1 MKSTGTGRPGCG
13 VYLCVGV
20 AIIVAVGGC
29 AVTPEWPQ
37 WGGPNRDFVV
47 KTHGLADSWPEG
59 GPERLWERELG
70 DGYSS
75 ILVDHGTLYTMYG
88 AEGAECVVALDAE
101 TGHTVWEHR
110 DPVLF
115 KGTEF
120 GPGPHSTPLIVGNR
134 LFAVGAN
141 GVFRCFDKRTGEVQW
156 QQDLAKEYGAPTL
169 HFGKSHSPTAYKNLV
184 ILPVDRTR
192 SDEQEGSPEGE
203 GDKSEAEATTVGQS
217 LMAFDQATG
226 QVVWKKQDY
235 PIDYSSPILIEF
247 DGQDQLVLIL
257 RKEIIAVDPSN
268 GELLWHHPFSPV
280 PMENIT
286 TPLWNGEDLLL
297 FSAAYNSGTRVLE
310 LIKKDGKTVPKEL
323 WFSRKLRIMHGN
335 AVRVGDYV
343 YGSSGDFGTQ
353 LLTCLNIRTGKVVW
367 RQRGF
372 KKGNLVFG
380 DGKLVIL
387 DEDGRLALATPTPD
401 GLTVH
406 AECTVTGYQ
415 SWTVPT
421 LVGKTLYVRD
431 RKHIKALDLG

>member
-1 MKSTGTGRPGCG
+1 MKSIGTGRHGCG
-13 VYLCVGV
+13 ARLLVGV
-20 AIIVAVGGC
+20 AIIFAVGGC
-29 AVTPEWPQ
+29 ALTPEWPQ

-47 KTHGLADSWPEG
+47 KTHGLADSWPDR

-75 ILVDHGTLYTMYG
+75 ILVDHGVLYTMYC
-88 AEGAECVVALDAE
+88 AEGVESTVALDAGTGE
-101 TGHTVWEHR
+101 TLWEHR
-110 DPVLF
+110 NPAPF

-120 GPGPHSTPLIVGNR
+120 GPGPHSTPLLVNDW
-134 LFAVGAN
+134 LFSVGAN
-141 GVFRCFDKRTGEVQW
+141 GVMCCHDKSTGEVLW
-156 QQDLAKEYGAPTL
+156 QHDLAKEYGAPIM
-169 HFGKSHSPTAYKNLV
+169 HFGVTHSPIAYKNLV
-184 ILPVDRTR
+184 IIPVDRKR
-192 SDEQEGSPEGE
+192 SEGQEASPKDETA
-203 GDKSEAEATTVGQS
+203 KSEAEAATVGQS

-226 QVVWKKQDY
+226 RVVWKKQDY
-235 PIDYSSPILIEF
+235 PIDYSSPIVIKF

-257 RKEIIAVDPSN
+257 RKEIIGVDPSD

-297 FSAAYNSGTRVLE
+297 FSAAYNSGTRALKLTKE
-310 LIKKDGKTVPKEL
+310 DGKTVPEEL

-343 YGSSGDFGTQ
+343 YGTSGDFGTQ
-353 LLTCLNIRTGKVVW
+353 LLTCLNIRTGEVAW

-372 KKGNLVFG
+372 KKGNLVYG
-380 DGKLVIL
+380 DGKLIIL
-387 DEDGRLALATPTPD
+387 DEDGRLALANPTPD
-401 GLTVH
+401 GLNVQS
-406 AECTVTGYQ
+406 ECKITEYQ

-431 RKHIKALDLG
+431 RKHIKAFDLG